1 MSAELFRGRYL
12 YTASVPRGDR
22 GVGASRPPMG
32 NSASLNSS
40 VLRLIFGNKQTML
53 NAKTIGFLLIIVSN
67 HDLHPYHEEIGR
79 YKVCRYKR
87 RITPDEG
94 KTKSPESLESE
105 LPLTRNDAN

>member
-1 MSAELFRGRYL
+1 
-12 YTASVPRGDR
+12 
-22 GVGASRPPMG
+22 MG

-53 NAKTIGFLLIIVSN
+53 NAKTIGFLLIIMSN

-94 KTKSPESLESE
+94 KTKSPESPKAE